1 MTTSRSD
8 AAAQRWWD
16 TCDRPREHWL
26 MRESERTRWPR
37 SLLLEVSLRIVFPT
51 VLLVAIYLLF
61 AGHTRAGGGFSG
73 GLVAGLAFVL
83 RYVAGGSVTGLRR
96 SWVQPPV
103 VVGFGL
109 IVALLSAIVPVF
121 FGLPVLSTAV
131 WTVDVPLLG
140 SLKIASSLAFDSGVF
155 LLIVGVVLNLL
166 RTLGEGIHLGELE
179 SELHDQ
185 QPGGT
190 SP

>member
-1 MTTSRSD
+1 MTGSRSD
-8 AAAQRWWD
+8 AAQRWWD

-26 MRESERTRWPR
+26 MRESEQTRWPR

-103 VVGFGL
+103 VIGLGL
-109 IVALLSAIVPVF
+109 IVAVLSAIVPVF
-121 FGLPVLSTAV
+121 FGLPVLATAV

-140 SLKIASSLAFDSGVF
+140 SLKIASSLAFDAGVF

-179 SELHDQ
+179 SELNDQ